1 MRYTIRIGQQLGPSV
16 KSMRKSRGLTQKE
29 AAFKAGVL
37 PKTISALENGST
49 TITIETLLRLLAIY
63 DYTLELTPKS
73 NDWDIVSQSIW

>member
-1 MRYTIRIGQQLGPSV
+1 MIRIGQQLGPSV

-49 TITIETLLRLLAIY
+49 TVTIETLLRLLAIY

>member
-49 TITIETLLRLLAIY
+49 TVTIETLLRLLAIY

-73 NDWDIVSQSIW
+73 NDWDIVSQSIL

>member
-1 MRYTIRIGQQLGPSV
+1 MRYTIRIGQQLGPSA

-49 TITIETLLRLLAIY
+49 TVTIETLLRLLAIY

>member
-1 MRYTIRIGQQLGPSV
+1 MRYMIRIGQQLGPSV

-49 TITIETLLRLLAIY
+49 TVTIETLLRLLAIY

>member
-49 TITIETLLRLLAIY
+49 TVTIETLLRLLAIY
-63 DYTLELTPKS
+63 DHTLELTPKS

>member
-49 TITIETLLRLLAIY
+49 TVTIETLLRLLAIY

>member
-16 KSMRKSRGLTQKE
+16 KSMRKSLGLTQKE

-49 TITIETLLRLLAIY
+49 TVTIETLLRLLAIY

>member
-16 KSMRKSRGLTQKE
+16 KSMRKSLGLTQKE

-49 TITIETLLRLLAIY
+49 TVAIETLLRLLAIY
-63 DYTLELTPKS
+63 DYTLELTSKS

>member
-49 TITIETLLRLLAIY
+49 TVTIETLLKLLAIY